1 MAAELVWRCG
11 MVPEV
16 SMSNCLK
23 WMTIVI
29 IVGIIIIRYLCIA
42 ILMVITVL
50 RSIAVESIPVI
61 LLRR

>member
-1 MAAELVWRCG
+1 